1 MRKIVEGI
9 KDGSGAYVKEDTRV
23 LPNVSIDDLLKE
35 SLINLQR
42 IVNKISIETTKAGF
56 PAKEIIQAQ
65 KDCVSM
71 LQDLKKTEK
80 ELMEALD
87 VKELEKELLK

>member
-1 MRKIVEGI
+1 MRKIVDGM
-9 KDGSGAYVKEDTRV
+9 KDSSGAYVKEDTRV

-42 IVNKISIETTKAGF
+42 IVSKISIETTKTGF

-80 ELMEALD
+80 ELMENMSD
-87 VKELEKELLK
+87 EELIKLIK